1 MLKNALIILAEGFEE
16 IEATT
21 VIDVLRRASISV
33 TVCGLRGI
41 LVTGSRGIKVQAD
54 IELEAFNDDFDA
66 LILPGGSKGAQN
78 LSESQ
83 RLQSLIKKADQEGKI
98 IAAICAAPA
107 VVLAPL
113 GILDGKTATCF
124 PGMEDDFSDKTKF
137 SRENVV
143 LDGNLITSRGPG
155 TAIEFALKVVERL
168 IGPDI
173 VKDLRKK
180 LLA

>member
-33 TVCGLRGI
+33 TVCGLKDI
-41 LVTGSRGIKVQAD
+41 LVTGSRNIKIQAD
-54 IELEAFNDDFDA
+54 VKLGAYSGDFDA
-66 LILPGGSKGAQN
+66 LILPGGSKGAEN
-78 LSESQ
+78 LSKSQ
-83 RLQSLIKKADQEGKI
+83 RLESLIKKADKESKI

-124 PGMEDDFSDKTKF
+124 PGMEEDFSEKTKF
-137 SRENVV
+137 SQEKVV
-143 LDGNLITSRGPG
+143 EDVNLITSRGPG
-155 TAIEFALKVVERL
+155 TAIEFALKVVEKL
-168 IGPDI
+168 AGPEV
-173 VKDLRKK
+173 VKGLRKS